1 MSVRVLGGAETLR
14 GSKTVRHRRS
24 YTAEQKRRL
33 VEETLQPGASVSLV
47 AQRHEINAN
56 LLFTWRRQLRAGGI
70 DPAVAGARAPMQF
83 ISLGVVGGDAGK
95 TASVADW
102 APPAAGLPDVRPVA
116 RPERAR
122 PSRRG
127 SMIEIDL
134 PNGARLRVD
143 DLIDVAVLRQIVA
156 TLKDAL

>member
-1 MSVRVLGGAETLR
+1 MSVRVLGAAETPR

-33 VEETLQPGASVSLV
+33 VEETLQPGASVSVV
-47 AQRHEINAN
+47 ARRHEINAN

-70 DPAVAGARAPMQF
+70 DPVVAGAPAPTQF
-83 ISLGVVGGDAGK
+83 ISLGVVGGDTDK
-95 TASVADW
+95 TAAVAES
-102 APPAAGLPDVRPVA
+102 APPAAGLAEIRPAA
-116 RPERAR
+116 RPERGR

-127 SMIEIDL
+127 SVIEIEL
-134 PNGARLRVD
+134 PNGARSRVD